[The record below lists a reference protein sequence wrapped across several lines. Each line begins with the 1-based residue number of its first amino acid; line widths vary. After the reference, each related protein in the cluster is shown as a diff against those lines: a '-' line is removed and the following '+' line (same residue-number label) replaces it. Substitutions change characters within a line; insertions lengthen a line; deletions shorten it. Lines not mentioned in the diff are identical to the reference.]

1 MTNLIIAPYLSE
13 SKVFSLMGIHLIL
26 EHFAAQSESVSDCF
40 ASKGPKMTDS
50 FDGET

>member
-1 MTNLIIAPYLSE
+1 MTNLIIAAYLPE
-13 SKVFSLMGIHLIL
+13 PKVFGLMGIHLIL
-26 EHFAAQSESVSDCF
+26 ENFAAQPESVSDCF